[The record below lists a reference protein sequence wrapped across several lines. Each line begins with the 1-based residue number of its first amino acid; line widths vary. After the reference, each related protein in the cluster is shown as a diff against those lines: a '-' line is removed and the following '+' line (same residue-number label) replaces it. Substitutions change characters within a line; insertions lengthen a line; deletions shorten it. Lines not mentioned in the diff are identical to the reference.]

1 MFYLVVFLL
10 IVAYKIISNL
20 YFLRKT
26 IFYAEKYHL
35 YITTNPNDLYI
46 NNNKKFIKELFSK
59 AGHDNESF
67 HQMVP
72 MGFGKGY
79 TGTYTLFDNMGLK
92 NEYIVNRL
100 NLIFPETETIFKTR
114 ILESFN
120 PIYWI
125 ELLIYLP
132 RNIFSYI
139 GLGSESVYTKIL
151 QVFYWALSGI
161 GTILLNEYFK
171 LWLPFK

>member
-1 MFYLVVFLL
+1 MFYLLLFLL
-10 IVAYKIISNL
+10 IVAYKLISNL

-35 YITTNPNDLYI
+35 YITTNSNDLYI

-59 AGHDNESF
+59 AGQENESF

-79 TGTYTLFDNMGLK
+79 TATYTLFDNMDLK
-92 NEYIVNRL
+92 NEYIINRL
-100 NLIFPETETIFKTR
+100 NLIFPETETIFNNR

-139 GLGSESVYTKIL
+139 GFDPKSVYIRIL

-161 GTILLNEYFK
+161 STYLLNEYLK